1 MTNGIKK
8 SDGVIIPKKVTNK
21 GESSPAPLPQKVAN
35 KGQPAELLEGRTPTK
50 RNSVSQST
58 GRTQKRRGN
67 VSQAADRIR
76 KFVKRNPKERLTA
89 LLGHVNP
96 ETLREAFFS
105 LKANAA
111 VGVDRLTWKEYAKNL
126 DENLIDLHHRVR
138 RGAYRATPVRR
149 VYIDKSDG
157 GKRPL
162 GIPALEDKIVQK
174 VVVDAILTPIY
185 EEEFLGCSYGFRPGR
200 SAHNALDAVTYGIS
214 RRPISWVL
222 DADVKSYFDTVSRD
236 RLIKFLEF
244 RIGDKKLLRLITK
257 WLNAGVMEDGIRSD
271 TGQGTPQG
279 AICSPILANIFMHY
293 VLDLWFR
300 DWRSKVPRGE
310 AHIIR
315 YADDFVLEFQY
326 KQDAYRCLNDLRH
339 RFQYFGLS
347 LHPDKTRILNFG
359 RFAAADRK
367 KNGLGHPE
375 TFDFL
380 GFTHF
385 CTKTRQGKFRVG
397 RKPIA
402 KRMSQTLCRIGE
414 TLRKRMNWDIWEV
427 GEWLGKVINGWLNY
441 FAVPGSSVYLRRF
454 VRRVQRRW
462 MQVLRRRSQR
472 GMFDWKQLERMTE
485 VLWPRVS
492 IRHPWPE
499 QRIAVTYSR

>member
-1 MTNGIKK
+1 M
-8 SDGVIIPKKVTNK
+8 
-21 GESSPAPLPQKVAN
+21 
-35 KGQPAELLEGRTPTK
+35 
-50 RNSVSQST
+50 SQST

-236 RLIKFLEF
+236 QLIKFLEF

-271 TGQGTPQG
+271 TGQGT
-279 AICSPILANIFMHY
+279 
-293 VLDLWFR
+293 
-300 DWRSKVPRGE
+300 
-310 AHIIR
+310 
-315 YADDFVLEFQY
+315 LEIPKMAGQ
-326 KQDAYRCLNDLRH
+326 
-339 RFQYFGLS
+339 
-347 LHPDKTRILNFG
+347 
-359 RFAAADRK
+359 
-367 KNGLGHPE
+367 
-375 TFDFL
+375 FD
-380 GFTHF
+380 
-385 CTKTRQGKFRVG
+385 
-397 RKPIA
+397 
-402 KRMSQTLCRIGE
+402 
-414 TLRKRMNWDIWEV
+414 
-427 GEWLGKVINGWLNY
+427 
-441 FAVPGSSVYLRRF
+441 
-454 VRRVQRRW
+454 
-462 MQVLRRRSQR
+462 
-472 GMFDWKQLERMTE
+472 
-485 VLWPRVS
+485 
-492 IRHPWPE
+492 
-499 QRIAVTYSR
+499 